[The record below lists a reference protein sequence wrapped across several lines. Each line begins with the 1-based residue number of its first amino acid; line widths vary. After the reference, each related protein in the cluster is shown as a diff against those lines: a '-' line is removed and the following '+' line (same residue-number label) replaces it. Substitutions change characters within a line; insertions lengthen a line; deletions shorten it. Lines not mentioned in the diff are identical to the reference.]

1 MLRCLASKTLTTSNN
16 LEKVQEPMMKRIN
29 KPFEEV
35 LARLVQTD
43 PKEVNKLKEKDLK
56 EGDKAPLEQS
66 LDWLKYL
73 IINQLN

>member
-1 MLRCLASKTLTTSNN
+1 
-16 LEKVQEPMMKRIN
+16 MMKRIN